1 MFVCVGEYGGQARSK
16 VFSLLISV
24 IGTVLAASIF
34 LATIPS
40 AHAASKFAAI
50 TIDAKSG
57 RIIFARNADSL
68 RYPASLTKIMTLYLL
83 FQDLE
88 AGRLT
93 IDSRLRVSRHAASMQ
108 PSKLGLKPG
117 SSIKVRHAIK
127 ALVTKSANDVAAT
140 VAENL
145 AGSEPAF
152 ARRMTR
158 TARALGMTRTTFA
171 NASGLPNRRQRTTA
185 RDMATL
191 GLRIQKDFPQYYT
204 YFRTRSFTYK
214 GRKYGNHNRLLGR
227 FKGIDGIK
235 TGYTRASGFNLTS
248 SVRRKGKHVI
258 GVVMGAK
265 SGRSRNRYMAG
276 ILKTAL
282 KKVPYRKKRYLAS
295 TAGKPPGRKTHVVA
309 ALKPRKPKVRP
320 NIITPNG
327 QSDSRVRI
335 LNANGTAA
343 THVRARMQSLI
354 IAKTREPKP
363 EPVLAPTIVAEP
375 KSNKSDRADMVRL
388 TDDVPARALP
398 AKKVKVAKHAKK
410 ARAGMARGKTWQ
422 IQIGAYK
429 SAGDALSGLTKA
441 KNTGLKSLRGK
452 KAMTMVVDAKGNRLY
467 RARFAGF
474 SRNQAKR
481 ACKSLSRR
489 SFGCL
494 TIAPRS

>member
-1 MFVCVGEYGGQARSK
+1 M
-16 VFSLLISV
+16 

-40 AHAASKFAAI
+40 AHAAAKFAAI

-117 SSIKVRHAIK
+117 STIKVRHAIK

-191 GLRIQKDFPQYYT
+191 GLRIQKDFPQYYS

-227 FKGIDGIK
+227 LKGIDGIK

-295 TAGKPPGRKTHVVA
+295 TAGKPPGRKSHVIA
-309 ALKPRKPKVRP
+309 ALKPKKPMARP
-320 NIITPNG
+320 NVITPNG
-327 QSDSRVRI
+327 QSDSRVRV
-335 LNANGTAA
+335 LNANGTAP

-354 IAKTREPKP
+354 IAKTKDP
-363 EPVLAPTIVAEP
+363 EPAPAPALAPTIVAEP
-375 KSNKSDRADMVRL
+375 KSNKADREDLVRL
-388 TDDVPARALP
+388 TDDVPSRALP
-398 AKKVKVAKHAKK
+398 AKRVKVAKHAKK
-410 ARAGMARGKTWQ
+410 TSTGMARGKTWQ

-429 SAGDALSGLTKA
+429 SAGDALTGLTKA

-452 KAMTMVVDAKGNRLY
+452 KAMTMVVDAKGNKLY

-481 ACKSLSRR
+481 ACESLSRR

>member
-1 MFVCVGEYGGQARSK
+1 MFVCVGEYSGQARSK
-16 VFSLLISV
+16 VFSLVISV

-40 AHAASKFAAI
+40 AHAAAKFAAI
-50 TIDAKSG
+50 TVDAKTG

-68 RYPASLTKIMTLYLL
+68 RYPASLTKIMTLYVL

-117 SSIKVRHAIK
+117 STIKVRDAIK

-145 AGSEPAF
+145 AGSEAAF
-152 ARRMTR
+152 ARRMTS

-191 GLRIQKDFPQYYT
+191 GLRIQKDFPQYYS
-204 YFRTRSFTYK
+204 YFRTRAFTYK
-214 GRKYGNHNRLLGR
+214 GRRYGNHNRLLGR
-227 FKGIDGIK
+227 FKGVDGIK

-248 SVRRKGKHVI
+248 SVRRKGRHVI

-282 KKVPYRKKRYLAS
+282 KKVPYRKKRMLAS
-295 TAGKPPGRKTHVVA
+295 LAGKPPGRKSHLVA
-309 ALKPRKPKVRP
+309 ALQPKKPQVRP
-320 NIITPNG
+320 NVITPNG
-327 QSDSRVRI
+327 QSDSRVRV
-335 LNANGTAA
+335 LNANGGAA
-343 THVRARMQSLI
+343 PQVRARMQRLI
-354 IAKTREPKP
+354 IAETAAPKP
-363 EPVLAPTIVAEP
+363 AAAVETGPQ
-375 KSNKSDRADMVRL
+375 SNKSDRADLARL
-388 TDDVPARALP
+388 TDDVPTANLP
-398 AKKVKVAKHAKK
+398 PQKPQVVKQAQKTST
-410 ARAGMARGKTWQ
+410 GMGRGKTWQ

-429 SAGDALSGLTKA
+429 SASDALSGLTKA

-452 KAMTMVVDAKGNRLY
+452 KALTMVVDAKGSTFY

-474 SRNQAKR
+474 SRSQAKR